1 MLSDGIIE
9 AQAARRLNQRRI
21 LPSELAIGVANSSIR
36 AEATT
41 GSAVWN
47 AVGSSTWPSVEQR
60 WRSTDHSTSR
70 RWRTRK
76 MSEEEWLADFI
87 KQVGPEA
94 LMRAAD
100 NELDYARARFKR
112 SVERLFE
119 REVARI
125 VKLIEEP
132 GRYSVREWE
141 KVRTYFEWIAR
152 RFTNLVEQ
160 MEQARPLT
168 TIDDTPVKDAVLKPG
183 GGKPKLTE
191 SEVSQ
196 IKALVNAGELS
207 LEEIAKQFD
216 VSPAEISGIKNERYW
231 PLVEPRIVG
240 RLDRYQTKLK
250 RRM

>member
-1 MLSDGIIE
+1 
-9 AQAARRLNQRRI
+9 
-21 LPSELAIGVANSSIR
+21 
-36 AEATT
+36 
-41 GSAVWN
+41 
-47 AVGSSTWPSVEQR
+47 
-60 WRSTDHSTSR
+60 
-70 RWRTRK
+70 

-87 KQVGPEA
+87 EQVGPEA
-94 LMRAAD
+94 KRRAAD

-125 VKLIEEP
+125 AKLIEEP
-132 GRYSVREWE
+132 SRYSTREWE

-196 IKALVNAGELS
+196 IKTLINERKLS
-207 LEEIAKQFD
+207 LEEIAAQFKL
-216 VSPAEISGIKNERYW
+216 SPAEVSAIKNERTW
-231 PLVEPRIVG
+231 PEVEPRIVG
-240 RLDRYQTKLK
+240 RLDRYEANAGANVGEVDERSGSAVIDGDATETPPSPPEHSRVTLVDGGDRGRAVPSKI
-250 RRM
+250 RRRF

>member
-1 MLSDGIIE
+1 MQMFSKAFELDENLLVTTCDWCGQPFYQGRHNHRFCTLECGRRFHIAE
-9 AQAARRLNQRRI
+9 RRAALALYRSLKDVEDERGRL
-21 LPSELAIGVANSSIR
+21 
-36 AEATT
+36 AT
-41 GSAVWN
+41 
-47 AVGSSTWPSVEQR
+47 E
-60 WRSTDHSTSR
+60 
-70 RWRTRK
+70 
-76 MSEEEWLADFI
+76 FI
-87 KQVGPEA
+87 KSVGPEA
-94 LMRAAD
+94 KRRAAD

-119 REVARI
+119 REVAKI
-125 VKLIEEP
+125 VKLIDEP
-132 GRYSVREWE
+132 SRYSVREWE

-152 RFTNLVEQ
+152 KFANLVEQ

-168 TIDDTPVKDAVLKPG
+168 IVDDTPAKDAVLKPG

-196 IKALVNAGELS
+196 IKTLVNAAELR

-240 RLDRYQTKLK
+240 RLDRY
-250 RRM
+250 RPN

>member
-1 MLSDGIIE
+1 
-9 AQAARRLNQRRI
+9 
-21 LPSELAIGVANSSIR
+21 
-36 AEATT
+36 
-41 GSAVWN
+41 
-47 AVGSSTWPSVEQR
+47 
-60 WRSTDHSTSR
+60 
-70 RWRTRK
+70 

-94 LMRAAD
+94 LRRAAD

-125 VKLIEEP
+125 AKLIEEP
-132 GRYSVREWE
+132 GRYSVKEWE

-152 RFTNLVEQ
+152 RFKNLVEQ

-191 SEVSQ
+191 SEVSH
-196 IKALVNAGELS
+196 IKTLVNERKLS
-207 LEEIAKQFD
+207 LEEIAAQFNI
-216 VSPAEISGIKNERYW
+216 SPAEVSAIKNERTW
-231 PLVEPRIVG
+231 PEVEPRIVG
-240 RLDRYQTKLK
+240 RLDRYEAKGEANVSEADERSGAAVINKDAAETPLSPPEHSRVTPADGGDRGRAAPSNI
-250 RRM
+250 RRRF

>member
-1 MLSDGIIE
+1 
-9 AQAARRLNQRRI
+9 
-21 LPSELAIGVANSSIR
+21 
-36 AEATT
+36 
-41 GSAVWN
+41 
-47 AVGSSTWPSVEQR
+47 
-60 WRSTDHSTSR
+60 
-70 RWRTRK
+70 

-132 GRYSVREWE
+132 SRYSVREWE

-152 RFTNLVEQ
+152 RFANLVEQ

-191 SEVSQ
+191 SEVSH
-196 IKALVNAGELS
+196 IKTLVNAGELS
-207 LEEIAKQFD
+207 LERIAKQFD

-231 PLVEPRIVG
+231 PLVEPRING
-240 RLDRYQTKLK
+240 RLDRYEAKGGANVGEADEHSGSAVIDGDSAETPLSPPERSHVTPADGGDRGRAAPSKI
-250 RRM
+250 RRRF

>member
-1 MLSDGIIE
+1 
-9 AQAARRLNQRRI
+9 
-21 LPSELAIGVANSSIR
+21 
-36 AEATT
+36 
-41 GSAVWN
+41 
-47 AVGSSTWPSVEQR
+47 
-60 WRSTDHSTSR
+60 
-70 RWRTRK
+70 

-94 LMRAAD
+94 KRRAAD

-132 GRYSVREWE
+132 SRYSTREWE

-196 IKALVNAGELS
+196 IKTLVNAGELS

>member
-1 MLSDGIIE
+1 
-9 AQAARRLNQRRI
+9 
-21 LPSELAIGVANSSIR
+21 
-36 AEATT
+36 
-41 GSAVWN
+41 
-47 AVGSSTWPSVEQR
+47 
-60 WRSTDHSTSR
+60 
-70 RWRTRK
+70 

-87 KQVGPEA
+87 KQVGPQA
-94 LMRAAD
+94 LRRAAD

-141 KVRTYFEWIAR
+141 KVRTNLEWTAK
-152 RFTNLVEQ
+152 RFMNLVEQ

-196 IKALVNAGELS
+196 IKTLVNAGELS
-207 LEEIAKQFD
+207 FEEIAKQFD

>member
-1 MLSDGIIE
+1 
-9 AQAARRLNQRRI
+9 
-21 LPSELAIGVANSSIR
+21 
-36 AEATT
+36 
-41 GSAVWN
+41 
-47 AVGSSTWPSVEQR
+47 
-60 WRSTDHSTSR
+60 
-70 RWRTRK
+70 

-125 VKLIEEP
+125 AKLIEEP

-152 RFTNLVEQ
+152 RFTNLVQ
-160 MEQARPLT
+160 RMEEARPLT
-168 TIDDTPVKDAVLKPG
+168 KIDDTDPESNAEAAVAAQSNDKG
-183 GGKPKLTE
+183 GRRKLIE
-191 SEVSQ
+191 SQVSQ
-196 IKALVNAGELS
+196 IKTLVNAGELS
-207 LEEIAKQFD
+207 LEEIAKQFC
-216 VSPAEISGIKNERYW
+216 VTPAEISGIKNERYW